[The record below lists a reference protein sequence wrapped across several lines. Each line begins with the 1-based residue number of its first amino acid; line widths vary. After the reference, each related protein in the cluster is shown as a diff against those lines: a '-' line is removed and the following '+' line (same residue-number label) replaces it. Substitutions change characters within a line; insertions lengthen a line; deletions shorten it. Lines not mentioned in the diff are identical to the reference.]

1 MLELAFSIFFAG
13 TIGGSVNALLS
24 DNGFMLPTR
33 IDEAGYRIIKP
44 GYLGNML
51 IGGIA
56 ALVSWGLYGPYAA
69 VNLFGANNSTFQTLP
84 GVTLASFVGAIL
96 VGIAGSRWLSNEVDK
111 TLLRAAASEAAS
123 NMPDQ
128 QKARS
133 MTIATPEG
141 ALRMAVKNRM
151 EIER

>member
-1 MLELAFSIFFAG
+1 MIELAFSIFFAG

-24 DNGFMLPTR
+24 DNGFMMPTR
-33 IDEAGYRIIKP
+33 IDEGGYRIIKP

-69 VNLFGANNSTFQTLP
+69 INLFGGYNSTLQTSP
-84 GVTLASFVGAIL
+84 GVTLASFVGGIL

-123 NMPDQ
+123 DIPDQ
-128 QKARS
+128 EKSRS
-133 MTIATPEG
+133 MSMATPEG
-141 ALRMAVKNRM
+141 ALRIAIKNRM

>member
-44 GYLGNML
+44 GYLGNMFV
-51 IGGIA
+51 GGIA

-69 VNLFGANNSTFQTLP
+69 INLIGADNSPFQNLP
-84 GVTLASFVGAIL
+84 GVTLASFVGGIL
-96 VGIAGSRWLSNEVDK
+96 VGIAGARWLSNEVDK

-123 NMPDQ
+123 DVADQ
-128 QKARS
+128 RKARS
-133 MTIATPEG
+133 MTMATPEG
-141 ALRMAVKNRM
+141 ALRMAMENRM